1 MSTIPTDDDDMDT
14 ETIQAQI
21 DLSMSFVHDLVSS
34 WIKPSVKSTLPTRKD
49 TEKEMQEYMRR
60 PPRCDAFFSSVLMIF
75 NVVLDW
81 VLEPPYPTLCS
92 RLEKQHV

>member
-1 MSTIPTDDDDMDT
+1 MSTNPTDDDDMDT

-34 WIKPSVKSTLPTRKD
+34 WIKPSVKATLPTRKD
-49 TEKEMQEYMRR
+49 TEKELQEYMRR
-60 PPRCDAFFSSVLMIF
+60 PPRCDAFLSSVSIS

-81 VLEPPYPTLCS
+81 VLEPPSPTLCCH
-92 RLEKQHV
+92 LEKQHV